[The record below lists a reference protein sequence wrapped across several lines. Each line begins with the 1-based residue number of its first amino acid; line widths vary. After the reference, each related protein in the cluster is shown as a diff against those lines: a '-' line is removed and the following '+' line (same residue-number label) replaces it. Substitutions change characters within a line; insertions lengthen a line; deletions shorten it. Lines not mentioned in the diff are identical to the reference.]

1 MSLGER
7 IRQARRS
14 RGMGQGELAGKIRL
28 SQNAMHKIEVGRT
41 PDPRLSH
48 VVKMAEVLGVSL
60 EYLAGLTD
68 DPHPYSR
75 GGDVL
80 LTPDPLPPR
89 SLIHRLM
96 AGEQEVRV

>member
-1 MSLGER
+1 
-7 IRQARRS
+7 
-14 RGMGQGELAGKIRL
+14 
-28 SQNAMHKIEVGRT
+28 
-41 PDPRLSH
+41 
-48 VVKMAEVLGVSL
+48 
-60 EYLAGLTD
+60 LTD

-75 GGDVL
+75 GGGVL

>member
-1 MSLGER
+1 MTLGER
-7 IRQARRS
+7 IRQARRA
-14 RGMGQGELAGKIRL
+14 RGLGQGALAGKVRL

-48 VVKMAEVLGVSL
+48 VRAIAVTLDVSL

-68 DPHPYSR
+68 DPTPYHR
-75 GGDVL
+75 GVDAL

-89 SLIHRLM
+89 SLMHRLLTTP
-96 AGEQEVRV
+96 

>member
-1 MSLGER
+1 MTLGER
-7 IRQARRS
+7 IRQARRL
-14 RGMGQGELAGKIRL
+14 RGMGQGELAGKVEL

-48 VVKMAEVLGVSL
+48 VRAIAEVLDVSL

-68 DPHPYSR
+68 DPTPYYRSGHP
-75 GGDVL
+75 L

-89 SLIHRLM
+89 SLMHRLLTTP
-96 AGEQEVRV
+96 

>member
-1 MSLGER
+1 MGLGER
-7 IRQARRS
+7 IRQARRA
-14 RGMGQGELAGKIRL
+14 RGMGQGELAGKVEL

-48 VVKMAEVLGVSL
+48 VRAIAEVLNVSL

-68 DPHPYSR
+68 DPTPYSR
-75 GGDVL
+75 GGGPS

-89 SLIHRLM
+89 SMMHRLLTTP
-96 AGEQEVRV
+96 